1 MVALTRRADSAE
13 NSVPSYG
20 IGYQRK
26 QGGCD
31 PHSSGTRTIFVTET
45 AAGDCSDAPRGPRLR
60 VPSLAPECGQITQF
74 ASKPRNVPG
83 VMHVS
88 SHVTSHHEGVWLP
101 CPGCSRGA
109 HARGGQR
116 HVVRAALREAIARP
130 PAEGPSQ
137 PLGAGWG
144 AEVGRPRT
152 GVSEQNP
159 SARPSLRV
167 AAALLRLDRDLG
179 ET

>member
-20 IGYQRK
+20 IGYQRN

-31 PHSSGTRTIFVTET
+31 PHSSGTRTIFVPET

-60 VPSLAPECGQITQF
+60 VPSLPPECGQITQF

-88 SHVTSHHEGVWLP
+88 SHVTSRRCVVAM
-101 CPGCSRGA
+101 SRVLSGRPRQRRPA
-109 HARGGQR
+109 PRGESSPKGSHRPAACRGPQPAARGG
-116 HVVRAALREAIARP
+116 
-130 PAEGPSQ
+130 
-137 PLGAGWG
+137 
-144 AEVGRPRT
+144 VG
-152 GVSEQNP
+152 G
-159 SARPSLRV
+159 
-167 AAALLRLDRDLG
+167 
-179 ET
+179 

>member
-1 MVALTRRADSAE
+1 M
-13 NSVPSYG
+13 
-20 IGYQRK
+20 
-26 QGGCD
+26 
-31 PHSSGTRTIFVTET
+31 
-45 AAGDCSDAPRGPRLR
+45 
-60 VPSLAPECGQITQF
+60 
-74 ASKPRNVPG
+74 
-83 VMHVS
+83 
-88 SHVTSHHEGVWLP
+88 
-101 CPGCSRGA
+101 
-109 HARGGQR
+109 
-116 HVVRAALREAIARP
+116 VRAALREAIARP
-130 PAEGPSQ
+130 PAEGRIQ

>member
-1 MVALTRRADSAE
+1 M
-13 NSVPSYG
+13 
-20 IGYQRK
+20 
-26 QGGCD
+26 
-31 PHSSGTRTIFVTET
+31 
-45 AAGDCSDAPRGPRLR
+45 
-60 VPSLAPECGQITQF
+60 
-74 ASKPRNVPG
+74 
-83 VMHVS
+83 
-88 SHVTSHHEGVWLP
+88 
-101 CPGCSRGA
+101 
-109 HARGGQR
+109 
-116 HVVRAALREAIARP
+116 VRAALREAITRP

-137 PLGAGWG
+137 PLGAG